1 MRASLPFGKQDK
13 EFQKKPQL
21 ALSLVDR
28 SLASWEPPRMVLID
42 AGYGN
47 NTTFLKELE
56 NRQLKYLGGIAKNRK
71 AKIEK
76 HDKSL
81 AEIGADKS
89 ANSLSDQAF
98 TQIEVKLDKAKHVW
112 VATRQFELPGQ
123 SWKSTIAIVINAKN
137 FNDASNI
144 DYFIINVESE
154 KATGEGFIKT
164 YYHRN
169 WVAGFYREAKG

>member
-1 MRASLPFGKQDK
+1 
-13 EFQKKPQL
+13 
-21 ALSLVDR
+21 
-28 SLASWEPPRMVLID
+28 MVLID

-123 SWKSTIAIVINAKN
+123 S
-137 FNDASNI
+137 
-144 DYFIINVESE
+144 
-154 KATGEGFIKT
+154 
-164 YYHRN
+164 
-169 WVAGFYREAKG
+169 